1 MEQESTAT
9 LYITYS
15 IGVCIS
21 SINTV
26 FLKGYN
32 HRSTPVHR
40 SHHSCEEV
48 SPLEQTGL
56 FTLVER

>member
-40 SHHSCEEV
+40 PLHSSEQACA
-48 SPLEQTGL
+48 LE
-56 FTLVER
+56 